1 MVIERGI
8 FVSNRRRVGRTLPL
22 GIPQTFGLA
31 NVSLFFF
38 WFVFHCGWVMLK
50 AKRSLLVFSM
60 KSYHGRYPRSTTN

>member
-8 FVSNRRRVGRTLPL
+8 LVSNRRRVGRTLPL

-38 WFVFHCGWVMLK
+38 FLVCVSLWVGDV
-50 AKRSLLVFSM
+50 KR
-60 KSYHGRYPRSTTN
+60 